1 MELIVK
7 NGIYYKLKMFDRRN
21 YWMIIKLILQ
31 YDINGT
37 EEEKCKLF
45 SVPDF
50 IGFACKQ
57 MGKCCEL

>member
-1 MELIVK
+1 
-7 NGIYYKLKMFDRRN
+7 
-21 YWMIIKLILQ
+21 MIIKLILQ

-57 MGKCCEL
+57 MGKCCVLSYRQV